1 MKLVPSVS
9 LAHKRGIGLA
19 MAVEDGWG
27 CGIDMEFLNQRIKEP
42 SQITFNEDELDLMK
56 SCMLSEDMEWI
67 FRVWCAK
74 EAIGKALGRGLYGSP
89 QNLILREL
97 YLEAGIVNL
106 RVSGGLLREFPHLAG
121 KTLTAYTVREG
132 DLIIASA
139 VYREEGQ

>member
-1 MKLVPSVS
+1 
-9 LAHKRGIGLA
+9 
-19 MAVEDGWG
+19 
-27 CGIDMEFLNQRIKEP
+27 
-42 SQITFNEDELDLMK
+42 
-56 SCMLSEDMEWI
+56 MEWI

-74 EAIGKALGRGLYGSP
+74 EAIGKALGRGLYGEAHK
-89 QNLILREL
+89 NLILREL

-106 RVSGGLLREFPHLAG
+106 RVSGGLLREFPHLAE